1 MSLLTAFPQP
11 ARRLLRSLLRA
22 EGGVAATEFGLIAPV
37 FFTLLLGS
45 LDVAHQTY
53 ARSVFTG
60 AVERA
65 ARDASL
71 ETGDPEAVDQAVEDT
86 LMTLLPD
93 VQIETV
99 RTSYYDFA
107 DIKKPEKFT
116 DNKGKNALGQWIAYT
131 GLNNGKCDGGESY
144 EDFNANGK
152 WDPDT
157 TAGKK
162 SNGGA
167 GDVVMYTVT
176 ATYTPLFKIP
186 FAPELWNE
194 RSMTATAIK
203 KNQPF
208 TDQTGAAAGTC
219 TG

>member
-1 MSLLTAFPQP
+1 MTRRSAFS
-11 ARRLLRSLLRA
+11 RVLRSLKRA
-22 EGGVAATEFGLIAPV
+22 QGGVAATEFGLIAPV

-45 LDVAHQTY
+45 LDVAHMAY

-71 ETGDPEAVDQAVEDT
+71 ETGDPAAVDRAVGLT
-86 LMTLLPD
+86 LMTVLPD
-93 VQIETV
+93 VKITTV

-116 DNKGKNALGQWIAYT
+116 DNKGKNATGQWIAYA

-144 EDFNANGK
+144 EDFNRNGK

-157 TAGKK
+157 TAGNK

-176 ATYTPLFKIP
+176 ADYSPLFKIP
-186 FAPELWNE
+186 FAPELWNK
-194 RSMTATAIK
+194 RRMVATAIK

-208 TDQTGAAAGTC
+208 AQQNSAAAGTC

>member
-1 MSLLTAFPQP
+1 MTRPSTLPRF
-11 ARRLLRSLLRA
+11 LRSLLQA
-22 EGGVAATEFGLIAPV
+22 QGGVAATEFGLIAPA

-45 LDVAHQTY
+45 LDVAHQAY

-60 AVERA
+60 VVERA

-71 ETGDPEAVDQAVEDT
+71 ETGDPATIDHEVLANMIQV
-86 LMTLLPD
+86 LPD
-93 VQIETV
+93 VKLETV
-99 RTSYYDFA
+99 RASYYDFA
-107 DIKKPEKFT
+107 DIKRPEKFT
-116 DNKGKNALGQWIAYT
+116 DNKGKNGAGQWISYV
-131 GLNNGKCDGGESY
+131 GLNDGKCDGGESF
-144 EDFNANGK
+144 EDFNNNGK
-152 WDPDT
+152 WDNDT
-157 TAGKK
+157 ASGAN

-176 ATYTPLFKIP
+176 ATYSPLFKIP

-194 RSMTATAIK
+194 RSMSVTSVK

-208 TDQTGAAAGTC
+208 AQQNPAAAGTC